1 MTQSEPRHR
10 RRGWIKRAAGEL
22 LIIFVGVTAAFIV
35 EGYRQELSQRAEVR
49 QATEGIL
56 TELRRYQVRSV
67 EHADSLSVRLER
79 WRAADSVGQQ
89 AVPGYYRIPGG
100 SHPPT
105 AAWDAAISSGVASLF
120 DPELRLALGYF
131 YTDFLGI
138 HDNYVRRLMFIERE
152 VLPRVEQGAEAFYQG
167 DGRVRPEF
175 LVEMSLLD
183 EFGQDLRASS
193 RQAAFLEEWLRIGQ
207 RPSGTP

>member
-1 MTQSEPRHR
+1 LNQGETRNR
-10 RRGWIKRAAGEL
+10 RREWVKRAGGEL

-35 EGYRQELSQRAEVR
+35 EGYRQELFQREEIH

-56 TELRRYQVRSV
+56 TELRRYQVRGV
-67 EHADSLSVRLER
+67 EHADSISARLER
-79 WRAADSVGQQ
+79 WRAADSAGQH

-138 HDNYVRRLMFIERE
+138 HDNYVRRLVFIERE
-152 VLPRVEQGAEAFYQG
+152 VLPRVEQGTEAFYQG
-167 DGRVRPEF
+167 EPHLRPEF

-183 EFGQDLRASS
+183 EFGEDLRAAS

-207 RPSGTP
+207 RPPETP